1 MRCLL
6 LSAAALVLASAASA
20 APHWRN
26 ASGEWPA
33 KDGRGFS
40 MNVKAGDVDGDGDL
54 DLVLAMEFQRNRLLL
69 NDGTGRLTDATARLP
84 DQARDS
90 EEIALIDLD
99 GDRDLDIVVANEDDL
114 KPELYL
120 NNGKGVFTDASAR
133 LAVRV
138 KANAVIAFD
147 ADGDKRPDLFFGG
160 DKVSHLLMNKGR
172 GRFADDSAT
181 RLPDTF
187 AGVQDV
193 AAGDLDGDGDLDLVL
208 GAEDRNQI
216 YLNDGKGRFTLSP
229 AANLPRAAKP
239 EETRD
244 VELIDADGDGDLDI
258 FFANVKL
265 WNPNGSPQNR
275 LLLNDGK
282 AKFTDVTAAW
292 LPAREENTLTAE
304 PADLNDDGKIDLITG
319 TIADLRGQ
327 KSDAPLR
334 FLINRG
340 DRFEEVSDL
349 APADVGANAFDILW
363 ADLDGDKKPD
373 VFVASRGGPDQ
384 LLLSGAASSR
394 PPAPS
399 APR

>member
-1 MRCLL
+1 MRRLL
-6 LSAAALVLASAASA
+6 LSAAALTFASAAAA
-20 APHWRN
+20 APNWRN
-26 ASGEWPA
+26 ASSELPP
-33 KDGRGFS
+33 KDGRGFA

-54 DLVLAMEFQRNRLLL
+54 DLVVAMEFQRNRLLL
-69 NDGTGRLTDATARLP
+69 NDGTGRFSDATARLP

-90 EEIALIDLD
+90 EEIALVDID
-99 GDRDLDIVVANEDDL
+99 GDRDLDIVVGNEDDL

-120 NNGKGVFTDASAR
+120 NNGKGVFADASDR

-172 GRFADDSAT
+172 GRFADDSGA

-193 AAGDLDGDGDLDLVL
+193 AAGDLDGDGDSDLVL
-208 GAEDRNQI
+208 GAEERNQI
-216 YLNDGKGRFTLSP
+216 YLNNGKGRFTLAP
-229 AANLPRAAKP
+229 GANLPRAAKP

-244 VELIDADGDGDLDI
+244 VELIDADNDGDLDI

-292 LPAREENTLTAE
+292 LPAREENTLTAQ
-304 PADLNDDGKIDLITG
+304 PADLNGDGKIDLITG
-319 TIADLRGQ
+319 SVADLRGQ
-327 KSDAPLR
+327 RSDAPLR
-334 FLINRG
+334 FLLNRG
-340 DRFEEVSDL
+340 DKFEEESGL
-349 APADVGANAFDILW
+349 APEGVGANAFDILW
-363 ADLDGDKKPD
+363 VDLNGDKQPD
-373 VFVASRGGPDQ
+373 VVVASRGGPDQ
-384 LLLSGAASSR
+384 LLLSGAASST
-394 PPAPS
+394 PPGPS